1 MPITLSRG
9 RSRGLAG
16 GKEKEAG
23 PVLVLTEV
31 DGGIDNPAITANT
44 GAHQD
49 IGLGIGR
56 VTVVAAVDEVATV

>member
-1 MPITLSRG
+1 M
-9 RSRGLAG
+9 
-16 GKEKEAG
+16 
-23 PVLVLTEV
+23 LVLTEV
-31 DGGIDNPAITANT
+31 DGGIDNPTVTANT